1 MNLFQENLVFL
12 NVEGET
18 STQIITYGAEKLLD
32 AGIVKNTYLPFVLER
47 EAESPTGIPTD
58 IIKVSLPH
66 TDAEHVNKPGA
77 VFMQLKKP
85 VTFVSMEDLETPLN
99 VELVFQL
106 ALTDG
111 KQQIE
116 ALKSLMKLFY
126 DTEKLKKLRNA
137 VSVSEVMEI
146 LKDIQI

>member
-1 MNLFQENLVFL
+1 MYLFHEDLVFL
-12 NVEGET
+12 DVEKET
-18 STQIITYGAEKLLD
+18 NEQVIKYGAKKLFE
-32 AGIVKNTYLPFVLER
+32 AGIVKDTYLPFVLER
-47 EAESPTGIPTD
+47 EKEAPTGIPTD

-66 TDAEHVNKPGA
+66 TDAEHVIKPGA

-85 VTFVSMEDLETPLN
+85 VTFTSMEDLETPLD

-111 KQQIE
+111 RQQIE

-126 DTEKLKKLRNA
+126 DADKLVKLKNA
-137 VSVSEVMEI
+137 NSVSEVMEI
-146 LKDIQI
+146 LRDIQI